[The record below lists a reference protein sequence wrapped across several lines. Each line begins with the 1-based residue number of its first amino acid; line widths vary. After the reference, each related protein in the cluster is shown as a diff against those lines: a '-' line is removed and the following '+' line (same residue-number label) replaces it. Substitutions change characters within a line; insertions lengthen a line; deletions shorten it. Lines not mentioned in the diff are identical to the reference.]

1 MEESIVVFSE
11 QLEIIEGEF
20 LAIFQR
26 DDSRTPTPPLEI
38 RGLLQNVSDYIQ
50 LGRLSLKLKHVLML

>member
-1 MEESIVVFSE
+1 MEELIVVFSG
-11 QLEIIEGEF
+11 QLEIIEF